1 MKGTN
6 KYERN
11 NQSYTKCVWEV
22 KSENT
27 KQKSERNE
35 ERRGKNSKLLNSEE
49 GMEQRNND
57 YGYKT
62 FSMEVK

>member
-6 KYERN
+6 KHERN
-11 NQSYTKCVWEV
+11 NWSYTKCIWEV

-27 KQKSERNE
+27 KQKGGGKEE
-35 ERRGKNSKLLNSEE
+35 ERRKALNSEE
-49 GMEQRNND
+49 NMELRHND